1 MPVAN
6 FIPTDSKIE
15 ISEKIYLFM
24 RARYTANIARNI
36 IEISLCEDTKL
47 SIRTSGFKAKK
58 LFQVLLFRRNN
69 FKYLPNKVCSSKK
82 AH

>member
-47 SIRTSGFKAKK
+47 SIRTSGFKAKS
-58 LFQVLLFRRNN
+58 
-69 FKYLPNKVCSSKK
+69 YSSTSFSEKQF
-82 AH
+82 